1 MSIDKPTVDEAIRA
15 IVQSTTSEWQ
25 TFLPGRI
32 ESYNAEAGTCSVQPL
47 VRRKGKA
54 TAATS
59 RPVLTGVPVM
69 WPGGGGAQVRWPL
82 ASGDECV
89 IMFASAD
96 TSGWRRS
103 GGEADPASG
112 RRFDLSDAVVLPH
125 GRQGGTPEVIIELLP
140 GGKVRIANASVELVD
155 VVAQILTAVATGVVP
170 SGGGPLST
178 AGPLADLV
186 PLFATLKA

>member
-54 TAATS
+54 TEATS

-82 ASGDECV
+82 AAGDECV

-112 RRFDLSDAVVLPH
+112 RRFNLSDAVVLPH
-125 GRQGGTPEVIIELLP
+125 GRQGGTPDVIIEVQT
-140 GGKVRIANASVELVD
+140 GGKVRIANGSVELVD
-155 VVAQILTAVATGVVP
+155 ALLQVLNAVFTGKVTGIGAV
-170 SGGGPLST
+170 LDT
-178 AGPLADLV
+178 AGGLLDLKTALETMKV
-186 PLFATLKA
+186 

>member
-25 TFLPGRI
+25 TCLPGRI

-47 VRRKGKA
+47 VKRKGKA
-54 TAATS
+54 SEATS

-82 ASGDECV
+82 AAGDECV

-112 RRFDLSDAVVLPH
+112 RRFALSDAVVLPH
-125 GRQGGTPEVIIELLP
+125 GRQGGTPDVIIEVQT
-140 GGKVRIANASVELVD
+140 GGKVRIANGSVELVD
-155 VVAQILTAVATGVVP
+155 ALLQVLNAVFTGKVTGIGAV
-170 SGGGPLST
+170 LDT
-178 AGPLADLV
+178 AGGLLDLKTALETMKV
-186 PLFATLKA
+186 

>member
-1 MSIDKPTVDEAIRA
+1 MSIDKPTVDQAIRA
-15 IVQSTTSEWQ
+15 IVQSSTSEWQ

-32 ESYNAEAGTCSVQPL
+32 EGYNAEAGTCSVLPL

-82 ASGDECV
+82 AAGDECV
-89 IMFASAD
+89 ILFASAD

-103 GGEADPASG
+103 GGEADPASE
-112 RRFDLSDAVVLPH
+112 RRFALSDAVVLPL
-125 GRQGGTPEVIIELLP
+125 GRQGGTPDVIIEVQA
-140 GGKVRIANASVELVD
+140 GGKVRIANGSVELVD
-155 VVAQILTAVATGVVP
+155 ALLQVLNAVFTGKVTGIGAV
-170 SGGGPLST
+170 LDT
-178 AGPLADLV
+178 AGGLLDLKTALETMKV
-186 PLFATLKA
+186 